1 MEVDALFK
9 RLKEK
14 IVDEK
19 YKVKDIVEEFIDQIN
34 KKIEK
39 KKLKARTMISGSY
52 ARGTWIFGESDVDI
66 YVIFD
71 SEEDIGKL
79 KYLVPKNFKIEKG
92 TRDYFW
98 GYFKG
103 IKFEVVPLV
112 KINSLDQVKNSIDL
126 SVFHNEYVINNI
138 AGLEKDVYLFKKFL
152 KGAGVYGAESYIRGF
167 SGYACEVLIIRYKG
181 IENLFKDIA
190 NWKYKV
196 YLDKDDRFSQD
207 AIVLL
212 DPTNKNRNILASVS
226 KQSLDRL
233 IYYVKLFLIN
243 PKEEFF
249 EENYFERVIGEIKAR
264 KSKYLLKNLR
274 IKEPKQVFLS
284 KLRRKLDNFNN
295 YFSELKTYSYLI
307 FDKDLAIIII
317 EFLNDSYE
325 IVEGPSVYLEILS
338 IKSFIKKHKTFFLWN
353 AKICTIKKKLN
364 YRQRKS
370 IVNRLIRSIF
380 KTVFK

>member
-1 MEVDALFK
+1 
-9 RLKEK
+9 
-14 IVDEK
+14 
-19 YKVKDIVEEFIDQIN
+19 
-34 KKIEK
+34 
-39 KKLKARTMISGSY
+39 
-52 ARGTWIFGESDVDI
+52 
-66 YVIFD
+66 
-71 SEEDIGKL
+71 
-79 KYLVPKNFKIEKG
+79 
-92 TRDYFW
+92 
-98 GYFKG
+98 
-103 IKFEVVPLV
+103 
-112 KINSLDQVKNSIDL
+112 
-126 SVFHNEYVINNI
+126 
-138 AGLEKDVYLFKKFL
+138 
-152 KGAGVYGAESYIRGF
+152 
-167 SGYACEVLIIRYKG
+167 
-181 IENLFKDIA
+181 
-190 NWKYKV
+190 
-196 YLDKDDRFSQD
+196 
-207 AIVLL
+207 
-212 DPTNKNRNILASVS
+212 NRNILASVS